1 MKKKILLAAAIVI
14 CFAMAASGTLAYFS
28 TTAKATNV
36 ITSGG
41 IGIEIREWTIVDGE
55 VAEFPKEGLEGV
67 MPGTS
72 ASKVVKIENTGPN
85 EAWIRV
91 KVESS
96 IKDAN
101 NRPLASTLENGTPVI
116 HFDILRDWIDG
127 GDGYYYYSKPVAPGD
142 FTTELLKADTFAP
155 QLGNEYQNCK
165 ANLVVYA
172 QAVQTANNGSTVQD
186 AKGWPEA

>member
-14 CFAMAASGTLAYFS
+14 CFAMAASGTLAYF
-28 TTAKATNV
+28 TKTDTARNV

-41 IGIEIREWTIVDGE
+41 INIEIREWTIVDGE
-55 VAEFPKEGLEGV
+55 QAEFPKEGLEGV

-101 NRPLASTLENGTPVI
+101 GTPLASTLENGTPVI
-116 HFDILRDWIDG
+116 HFDILDGWIDG
-127 GDGYYYYSKPVAPGD
+127 GNGYYYYSKPVAPKH
-142 FTTELLKADTFAP
+142 FTTELLEEVTFAP
-155 QLGNEYQNCK
+155 QMGNEYQNCK

>member
-41 IGIEIREWTIVDGE
+41 ISIAIEEKTQSGDALVD
-55 VAEFPKEGLEGV
+55 FPKEGLRDI
-67 MPGTS
+67 MPGTT
-72 ASKVVKIENTGPN
+72 ASKIVRIKNTGPN

-91 KVESS
+91 SVESNITGS
-96 IKDAN
+96 N
-101 NRPLASTLENGTPVI
+101 GRPLSSKLENGIPVI
-116 HFDILRDWIDG
+116 HYEILDGWIDG
-127 GDGYYYYSKPVAPGD
+127 GDGYYYYEKPVAPGG
-142 FTTELLKADTFAP
+142 FTTELLKEVTFAP
-155 QLGNEYQNCK
+155 QMGNEYQNCK

-186 AKGWPEA
+186 AKGWPNP